1 MKVSHERL
9 GEVQLPDFL
18 LVGAAKSATSSLHL
32 YLNQHPEIRMPD
44 IKESWFFSF
53 LDEPPAYTSPGVLN
67 SVVSR
72 LEDYVRLFD
81 GAAPTQKLGDASPS
95 YLYTYEDAIR
105 NIRAVY
111 PPERLAALRIVI
123 SLREPVS
130 RAFSQYWTFK
140 RFDQEPLPFEQATDA
155 SVIARRLA
163 DNWNI
168 FYDYT
173 GFGRYYEQVKAYL
186 DAFGRERVLVVLYD
200 DIEKDP
206 VAVCRSIFA
215 FLGVDAEFVPNV
227 RFKYNNLTGEARVK
241 WPLRVLTSRNPIKRL
256 VAAVIPKPVRQMI
269 LYGTGKLL
277 LKRGA
282 LSDSSRQALT
292 RAFADDVVRLEG
304 LIGRDLTHWRGGH

>member
-9 GEVQLPDFL
+9 GEIDLPDFL
-18 LVGAAKSATSSLHL
+18 IVGAAKSATSSLHI
-32 YLNQHPEIRMPD
+32 YLNQHPQIRMPA

-53 LDEPPAYTSPGVLN
+53 LDRPPAYASPGVLN

-72 LEDYVRLFD
+72 LEDYARLFED
-81 GAAPTQKLGDASPS
+81 AAPGQTLGDASPS

-111 PPERLAALRIVI
+111 PPDKLKDLRIII

-140 RFDQEPLPFEQATDA
+140 RFDHEPLPFEQATDA
-155 SVIARRLA
+155 AVISRRLA

-186 DAFGRERVLVVLYD
+186 DAFGRERVLIVLYD
-200 DIEKDP
+200 DIQKDP
-206 VAVCRSIFA
+206 LQVCQSIFA
-215 FLGVDAEFVPNV
+215 FLGVAADFVPNV

-241 WPLRVLTSRNPIKRL
+241 WPIRMLTSRNPLKR
-256 VAAVIPKPVRQMI
+256 AAAALIPKPLRQLI
-269 LYGTGKLL
+269 LFGAGKLL
-277 LKRGA
+277 LRRGELGDSTRRA
-282 LSDSSRQALT
+282 LAHG
-292 RAFADDVVRLEG
+292 FAEDIARLET
-304 LIGRDLTHWRGGH
+304 LIGRDLTHWRGGV